1 MLVRQGEN
9 GGCRPP
15 RSGESGDEGG
25 ESARGCRVHP
35 FVGLFGR
42 VMYGK
47 HKSQNAGLSLEPTR
61 NSLSEMIHSLCAAV
75 RLIGGQN
82 HPDRLTDWGGGV
94 EDRPCD
100 DQSCTN
106 ANDVDRLVDSRP
118 FL

>member
-1 MLVRQGEN
+1 MVGDRG
-9 GGCRPP
+9 R
-15 RSGESGDEGG
+15 GESDDEGG
-25 ESARGCRVHP
+25 ERASARGCRAHP

-82 HPDRLTDWGGGV
+82 HPASRHRPGGG
-94 EDRPCD
+94 R
-100 DQSCTN
+100 ST
-106 ANDVDRLVDSRP
+106 L
-118 FL
+118 